1 MIELLQ
7 KASEIY
13 KEATGEDLFKQPKK
27 SKNSTSASNE
37 RQHL

>member
-27 SKNSTSASNE
+27 SKKTKKENK
-37 RQHL
+37 